1 MVLTTYKQSCV
12 CFQMS
17 QLINRTYCEQI
28 LKEILSTEE
37 IICKEIVDLWTI
49 LSNGQ
54 IVSEKKMLLN
64 SLKMAF
70 HCFGQI
76 LSGIKAEIS

>member
-1 MVLTTYKQSCV
+1 
-12 CFQMS
+12 MS

-28 LKEILSTEE
+28 LKEILS
-37 IICKEIVDLWTI
+37 ICKEIVDLWII

-70 HCFGQI
+70 HCFGQL